1 MNIIRCYHS
10 GSAVAGKI
18 STHTAK
24 ISEFG
29 NLADKSDDDHTA
41 IGHLTTFTTHLND
54 VSGLLTAT
62 RRSVEGKNNIT
73 IL

>member
-1 MNIIRCYHS
+1 MNILLCYHS
-10 GSAVAGKI
+10 GLAVAKKI

-24 ISEFG
+24 IAEFE

-41 IGHLTTFTTHLND
+41 IGHLTTFTNHLHD
-54 VSGLLTAT
+54 VSELLTAT
-62 RRSVEGKNNIT
+62 RRNVESKKNII